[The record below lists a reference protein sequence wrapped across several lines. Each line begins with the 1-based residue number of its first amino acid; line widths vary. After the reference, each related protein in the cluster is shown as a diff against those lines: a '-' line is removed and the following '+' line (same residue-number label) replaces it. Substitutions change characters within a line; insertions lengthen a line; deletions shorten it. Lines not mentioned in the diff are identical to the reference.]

1 MNRLLI
7 WAGVAV
13 AIVLLFWRLDH
24 ISGDRDALQ
33 QDLSQA
39 TARAES
45 LQNTLRLQR
54 ELNAELDQLDR
65 KHTEDLTNAQA
76 ENAQLAADVAAGK
89 RRLRLQATCPSIGV
103 PDSAG
108 TAGVDDGGTAE
119 LTPAARQYYFALR
132 DQLTRTEAALAGL
145 QAYVSKVCRH
155 ESRAEDQ

>member
-13 AIVLLFWRLDH
+13 AILLLLWRLDH
-24 ISGDRDALQ
+24 ISGDRDSVKLERDQ
-33 QDLSQA
+33 LR
-39 TARAES
+39 ARAES

-54 ELNAELDQLDR
+54 ELNADLEELDR

-76 ENAQLAADVAAGK
+76 ENAQLATDVAAGK
-89 RRLRLQATCPSIGV
+89 RRLRLQASCPSAGV
-103 PDSAG
+103 SDSTG
-108 TAGVDDGGTAE
+108 TAGMDDGGTAE

-145 QAYVSKVCRH
+145 QSYVSTVCR
-155 ESRAEDQ
+155 